1 MSSTEQENVPE
12 QKTVPEQE
20 NVPEEEK
27 IPQPETSGAQEVRT
41 EDVEEIVVKL
51 G

>member
-1 MSSTEQENVPE
+1 MSSTEQDNVPL
-12 QKTVPEQE
+12 
-20 NVPEEEK
+20 
-27 IPQPETSGAQEVRT
+27 PETSGAQEVRT

>member
-1 MSSTEQENVPE
+1 MSSTEQENVP
-12 QKTVPEQE
+12 
-20 NVPEEEK
+20 
-27 IPQPETSGAQEVRT
+27 QPETSGTQEVRT

>member
-1 MSSTEQENVPE
+1 MSSTDQENVPE
-12 QKTVPEQE
+12 QE
-20 NVPEEEK
+20 NV
-27 IPQPETSGAQEVRT
+27 PQPETSGAQEVRT